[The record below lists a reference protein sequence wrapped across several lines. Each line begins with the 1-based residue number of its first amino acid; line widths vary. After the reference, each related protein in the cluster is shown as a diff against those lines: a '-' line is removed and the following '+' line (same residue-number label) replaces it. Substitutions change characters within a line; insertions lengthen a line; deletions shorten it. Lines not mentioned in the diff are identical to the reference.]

1 MTDEQTYEP
10 PNDDALPAKKK
21 RGRLS
26 RVIFRIATFYI
37 VYCVVVF
44 FAQDYLIFP
53 SYITPEPAGIEK
65 YDRTTTVLTRDIED
79 GQVVAWYI
87 PVGWASADK
96 PAPLV
101 MYFHGNAEIIDTQD
115 DRIEGHR
122 ANGCSVLLCE
132 YRDYGRSDGSASEAA
147 LVEDAVYFLDEVL
160 KRPDVD
166 PSRIVI
172 HGRSMGGGIA
182 AGVAKQR
189 PPRAM
194 ILGSTFTS
202 MTDLAPRKAL
212 VPGFLVRHPL
222 DVAGVIKTAE
232 YPILIFHGADDDI
245 VPVSF
250 GRKLRDIAP
259 NGEYHELN
267 CKHNDFP
274 GPDESKY
281 WEAIR
286 AFLDKHDIVKDV
298 RKR

>member
-1 MTDEQTYEP
+1 MTDDQAQETQ
-10 PNDDALPAKKK
+10 NQDGAPAKKK

-26 RVIFRIATFYI
+26 RFIFRIAAFYL
-37 VYCVVVF
+37 VYCVIVF

-65 YDRTTTVLTRDIED
+65 YDRTTTVLAREIED
-79 GQVVAWYI
+79 GQVVAWFI
-87 PVGWASADK
+87 PVAWASADN

-132 YRDYGRSDGSASEAA
+132 YRDYGRSDGHASEAA

-166 PSRIVI
+166 ASRVVI
-172 HGRSMGGGIA
+172 HGRSLGGGIA

-202 MTDLAPRKAL
+202 MTDLAPRKAW

-222 DVAGVIKTAE
+222 DVAGVVEEADF
-232 YPILIFHGADDDI
+232 PILIFHGTHDDI
-245 VPVSF
+245 VPVRY
-250 GRKLRDIAP
+250 GRKLRDLAQ

-274 GPDESKY
+274 GPDESNY
-281 WEAIR
+281 WKAIR
-286 AFLDKHDIVKDV
+286 SFLDKHEVIQDF
-298 RKR
+298 RGW

>member
-10 PNDDALPAKKK
+10 PNDDAPPAKKK

-26 RVIFRIATFYI
+26 RIIFRIATFYI

-87 PVGWASADK
+87 PVAWASADK

-166 PSRIVI
+166 ASRIVI

-189 PPRAM
+189 PPCAM

-202 MTDLAPRKAL
+202 MTPVWFIPVWRRHLARPLMKPCGWRGGFYRKNAPL
-212 VPGFLVRHPL
+212 GPGDRRFLGRCGVFHFFASGAVRSPPSRVVMSGGRMQPPTAGRASPPARPASTLKRGQIEGDVP
-222 DVAGVIKTAE
+222 
-232 YPILIFHGADDDI
+232 
-245 VPVSF
+245 
-250 GRKLRDIAP
+250 
-259 NGEYHELN
+259 
-267 CKHNDFP
+267 
-274 GPDESKY
+274 
-281 WEAIR
+281 
-286 AFLDKHDIVKDV
+286 
-298 RKR
+298 